1 MLVDNSKKLIDA
13 ESQYGDDFD
22 SFTLACDVD
31 FKHFTLRSWAP
42 LRRPEV

>member
-31 FKHFTLRSWAP
+31 FLSILLFEAGL
-42 LRRPEV
+42 L